1 MIRTDRSWR
10 PDASITKSWYMY
22 TCTNTHIQKYVLMH
36 IHIHIHIHIPT
47 YHLIYIYICIH
58 IYMYIYMYVYISY
71 TLYLSESIYAICLLI
86 YIYIYIH
93 TFSYLFVCTYALLQV
108 QAQCMSGKISAEAPL
123 LVERAV
129 LQVRLFLRLFL
140 LRSFLGRC
148 LGVSEKKGT
157 KNIIP

>member
-1 MIRTDRSWR
+1 M
-10 PDASITKSWYMY
+10 
-22 TCTNTHIQKYVLMH
+22 Q
-36 IHIHIHIHIPT
+36 
-47 YHLIYIYICIH
+47 
-58 IYMYIYMYVYISY
+58 YVYS
-71 TLYLSESIYAICLLI
+71 